1 MTGPAI
7 SAIAAAIEQW
17 YPTELAADWDQIG
30 LNVGNPSQP
39 INTVLLTVDIT
50 EKVLKQAQ
58 ELGAGLIISHHPVFL
73 PEVSDVVVLQN
84 ISRIIHAAAENQIGL
99 YVAHTNADAAIAG
112 VSDAIMSA
120 LGAVTE
126 SSISVPTQKTGI
138 GRIGSLQKVM
148 QLDDFAKLVAQA
160 LPENHFGVT
169 VAGDLAKPIT
179 RIAVCGGAGASLLP
193 EVAMLDVDVYVTAD
207 LKHHTTLDHLANS
220 EIALVNVSH
229 WASEWLWLAT
239 LAKKLNQEFTQ
250 VKTIVSEICT
260 DPWVAHYESGSHR

>member
-7 SAIAAAIEQW
+7 SEIAAAIEQW
-17 YPTELAADWDQIG
+17 YPAELAADWDQIG
-30 LNVGNPSQP
+30 LSVGNPSQS
-39 INTVLLTVDIT
+39 IDTVLLSVDVT
-50 EKVLKQAQ
+50 EKVLRQAQ

-73 PEVSDVVVLQN
+73 PEVADVVVLQN
-84 ISRIIHAAAENQIGL
+84 ISRILHAAVENKIGL
-99 YVAHTNADAAIAG
+99 YVVHTNADAAIAG
-112 VSDAIMSA
+112 VSDAIMTA

-126 SSISVPTQKTGI
+126 SAISDPTQKTGI
-138 GRIGSLQKVM
+138 GRIGSLQQVIT
-148 QLDDFAKLVAQA
+148 LEDFAKLVAKV
-160 LPENHFGVT
+160 LPENHFGIT

-207 LKHHTTLDHLANS
+207 LKHHATLDHLANS

-260 DPWVAHYESGSHR
+260 DPWVAHYKAGSRP